1 MRHNNINHR
10 LVVSR
15 FQWSEGQP
23 FLSALEMANAA
34 VSPVVSPEAVPA
46 VVPPSTSADAAAQP
60 SEVNQ
65 EEEEW
70 GRVKE
75 ELFGDRALEIKA
87 EEGQV
92 QEEGGAMLI
101 AKQRQPTLPQT

>member
-23 FLSALEMANAA
+23 FPSAPETANAA
-34 VSPVVSPEAVPA
+34 VSPIVSPEAMPA
-46 VVPPSTSADAAAQP
+46 IVPPSASADAAALSQP
-60 SEVNQ
+60 SGMNQ
-65 EEEEW
+65 KEEEW
-70 GRVKE
+70 RRVKE
-75 ELFGDRALEIKA
+75 ELFGDRALENLMKA

-92 QEEGGAMLI
+92 
-101 AKQRQPTLPQT
+101 